1 MSSPNSSIGQQGRRN
16 VTLRDIAGAVGVDVS
31 TVSKVLNASGSIT
44 VRPETRQ
51 RILDEVARTG
61 YRPNAAAR
69 SLKIQRTGALGM
81 VFPDLTNPLYA
92 TIARGAVRRA
102 TELGYV
108 MLVAEL
114 SDDDPSMLGRLVLE
128 RRIDG
133 LIVATAQD
141 VGGGQIHSDA
151 PIPFVYVNRRVAG
164 ANRSV
169 VVDDEAAAALAAET
183 LIDAGHRRLAFVG
196 GSSDIDT
203 GRRRR
208 TGFQAACTAAGLES
222 PLDILRPYSRA
233 GGYEAASDIAR
244 ADPRPT
250 AVFASNLL
258 VAIGLLAGLR
268 ETGFDVPTDVS
279 VITLEDEE
287 AAYTAPPLT
296 AVWLPFAHLG
306 ATSVDELHRVLDGQ
320 SPRDVVVSDPPRI
333 VERASVRRV

>member
-1 MSSPNSSIGQQGRRN
+1 
-16 VTLRDIAGAVGVDVS
+16 VTLRDIAQAVGVDVS

-102 TELGYV
+102 AELGYV

-114 SDDDPSMLGRLVLE
+114 SDDDTSMLGRLVLE

-133 LIVATAQD
+133 LMVATAQE
-141 VGGGQIHSDA
+141 VAGGGIDGDA
-151 PIPFVYVNRRVAG
+151 SLIPFVYVNRRVGG

-169 VVDDEAAAALAAET
+169 IVDDEAAAALAADT
-183 LIDAGHRRLAFVG
+183 LIEAGHRRLAFVG
-196 GSSDIDT
+196 GPSEIDT
-203 GRRRR
+203 ARRRR
-208 TGFQAACTAAGLES
+208 AGFAAACARAGLEA
-222 PLDILRPYSRA
+222 PLDVVRPYSRA
-233 GGYEAASDIAR
+233 GGREAAGDISL
-244 ADPRPT
+244 ADPAPT
-250 AVFASNLL
+250 AIFASNLL

-268 ETGFDVPTDVS
+268 EAGLRVPGDVS

-306 ATSVDELHRVLDGQ
+306 ATSVDELHRMLEGQ
-320 SPRDVVVSDPPRI
+320 LPRDVVVSDAPRI
-333 VERASVRRV
+333 VQRASLRRL